1 TQILRQNYTSQ
12 QLPIFALTAHCEAE
26 DEARAIAAGM
36 NKHLT
41 KPIVANTLLEAISA
55 VKIGKPAFFDVSF
68 ALSQFAGD
76 SELLQV
82 MLNKL
87 ADLCESHLAN
97 LDSERP
103 PADIEKIVHNIKGVT
118 GNLGF
123 VRLSELAQRLEIT
136 LRKTSEVDY
145 NLYNEL
151 IIELQQVYAFIQVR
165 NI

>member
-1 TQILRQNYTSQ
+1 MSSKPLRVVE
-12 QLPIFALTAHCEAE
+12 L
-26 DEARAIAAGM
+26 
-36 NKHLT
+36 
-41 KPIVANTLLEAISA
+41 
-55 VKIGKPAFFDVSF
+55 
-68 ALSQFAGD
+68 FAGVGGFRIALEGFPKHKNAD
-76 SELLQV
+76 FEVVWSNQFEPRSKVQHANIVYKNRWPDAKHSE
-82 MLNKL
+82 
-87 ADLCESHLAN
+87 S
-97 LDSERP
+97 
-103 PADIEKIVHNIKGVT
+103 DIEKIVHNIKGVT